1 MKLFKMFALAAT
13 SLAFALPSSANA
25 QNYNPTGGR
34 HIPTSQPKPADVDR
48 CVPMEGMRNGMH
60 EHFTWVPLRFPNGVS
75 YWVPRSLIA
84 EGRGCPDNANVSIR
98 ALPRVPH
105 GLPGTHVEFCASNNT
120 VWTASFPLGTTRRID
135 MAWSADGSSGVPCR
149 AAR

>member
-13 SLAFALPSSANA
+13 SLALALPSSANA

-84 EGRGCPDNANVSIR
+84 EGRGCPDKAKPVIDAKVHVYPSLASQLALNNGRWRIGCGTDGVGYPIDGNNVAYRRPDIR
-98 ALPRVPH
+98 CRS
-105 GLPGTHVEFCASNNT
+105 SN
-120 VWTASFPLGTTRRID
+120 
-135 MAWSADGSSGVPCR
+135 
-149 AAR
+149 